1 MQTVDF
7 DHFPLERGD
16 RVLDLGCGEGRH
28 VIAAYLAAE
37 VDAVGVDLS
46 FTDLKSAQHKARD
59 FVVEADDPENRS
71 LGLASA
77 DALRLPFADN
87 SFDKVICSEVLEH
100 IPDYRAALTEIRRVL
115 KPGGLLCASVPR
127 RWPEKIC
134 WALSDAYHQV
144 PGGHLRI
151 FRARELRGNIE
162 SLGFKHYHR
171 HWAHALHAPFWW
183 LKCLFWN
190 TQDSNW
196 LVRQY
201 HRLLVWDLMERPA
214 LTRIV
219 ERCLNP
225 VVGKSV
231 VLYFRKGA
239 AA

>member
-7 DHFPLERGD
+7 SYFPLRAGD
-16 RVLDLGCGEGRH
+16 VVLDLGCGEGRH
-28 VIAAYLAAE
+28 VISAYVE
-37 VDAVGVDLS
+37 GQVHSVGVDLCVDDLLTTQQKYQDFAEPDNASKS
-46 FTDLKSAQHKARD
+46 FGLSAA
-59 FVVEADDPENRS
+59 N
-71 LGLASA
+71 
-77 DALRLPFADN
+77 ALFLPFADN
-87 SFDKVICSEVLEH
+87 TFDKIICSEVLEH
-100 IPDYRAALTEIRRVL
+100 IPDYRAALDEIHRVL

-134 WALSDAYHQV
+134 WQLSDAYHLV

-151 FRARELRGNIE
+151 FRASELRGDIE
-162 SLGFKHYHR
+162 RLGFNHYYR

-201 HRLLVWDLMERPA
+201 HKLLVWDLMERPR
-214 LTRIV
+214 LTRTL
-219 ERCLNP
+219 EQLMNP
-225 VVGKSV
+225 IMGKSV
-231 VLYFRKGA
+231 VMYFRKEA